1 MQNPNGPLQGSPAM
15 DANADFFN
23 NGQMRGMPGAGP
35 AGQNSSNHALQD
47 YQMQL
52 MLLEQQNKK
61 RLLMARQEQ
70 DSANGPNGGPMPGFP
85 GAPMSPSNSRTGP
98 SPNPDEQMKRG
109 TPKMAP
115 GIPPNPDGSMP
126 QGRGS
131 PVPGFDPSQ
140 MNPNI
145 PPGMFN
151 QMAKMQGMM
160 GGPNSQMNG
169 QMMPATSHPAM
180 MNGQAPPMTQ
190 QQTFEMIQQRGVQRP
205 GGPWPQG
212 PPQMMQGQQPPQPPN
227 MTPQQRNAAMPPPPA
242 PPQGEAART
251 QPSSPSQSQQ
261 APPTPSQTNK
271 ANPKGKKEG
280 AKNNKVCCFEQSHV
294 VSLLTLSLESS
305 CKEGRCGRCDTCLGR
320 RRATADAYS
329 GSSDYADSPRSAIQD
344 WAESATEPAKSKSWS
359 SQSTATGGSWS
370 AVRCA

>member
-1 MQNPNGPLQGSPAM
+1 M
-15 DANADFFN
+15 DANADFF

-35 AGQNSSNHALQD
+35 TGQNSNHALQD

-70 DSANGPNGGPMPGFP
+70 DSAQNGPNGPAMPGQF
-85 GAPMSPSNSRTGP
+85 APAMSPSNSRTGP

-115 GIPPNPDGSMP
+115 GMPPNPDGSMP

-140 MNPNI
+140 MNPNM
-145 PPGMFN
+145 PPAMFN

-160 GGPNSQMNG
+160 GGPNGQMNG

-180 MNGQAPPMTQ
+180 MNGQGPPMTA
-190 QQTFEMIQQRGVQRP
+190 QQTFEMMQNGGPRRP

-212 PPQMMQGQQPPQPPN
+212 PPQMMPGQQPPQPPN

-242 PPQGEAART
+242 PPQGETART

-280 AKNNKVCCFEQSHV
+280 AKNNKVGRFFRIHV
-294 VSLLTLSLESS
+294 CTLLTIPSEGA
-305 CKEGRCGRCDTCLGR
+305 CKEGRCSGRDTCIGR
-320 RRATADAYS
+320 RRTATDTDTS
-329 GSSDYADSPRSAIQD
+329 PSDHADSSRSAVQKR
-344 WAESATEPAKSKSWS
+344 TKPAAKPARTKSWGS
-359 SQSTATGGSWS
+359 WSTATDGSWPVVWCS
-370 AVRCA
+370 